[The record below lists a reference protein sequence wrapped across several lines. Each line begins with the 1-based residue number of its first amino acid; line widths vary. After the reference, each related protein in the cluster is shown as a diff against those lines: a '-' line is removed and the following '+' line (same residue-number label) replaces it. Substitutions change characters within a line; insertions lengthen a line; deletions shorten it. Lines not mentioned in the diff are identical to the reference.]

1 MVLYLYMP
9 FSTVLTVLSL
19 LLTFH
24 SISFEFGIN
33 YSLISFYASVFCT
46 YNRQTPIVRPQ
57 ASDVNIHFFHNK
69 SVSLYWGYSINLLL
83 LKECITMCL
92 WVRHG
97 F

>member
-33 YSLISFYASVFCT
+33 HSLISFYASVFCT

-69 SVSLYWGYSINLLL
+69 SVSLYRGYSINLLL
-83 LKECITMCL
+83 YNDVPVGQTWILKNY
-92 WVRHG
+92 
-97 F
+97 